1 MDKCSCS
8 FPTCAAAPALYWQ
21 LLLSHMYS
29 NVALFSVKLL
39 FFISFTAAFAQHTA
53 AVSRHAQLYFPR
65 LTAAAF
71 PQMYQAA
78 YACTPFFMYV
88 QYICTFSTS
97 SVFPHVKL
105 LLLHISTCQK
115 YCCCSPTCTAAFAPQ
130 IQLLFHHM
138 SGCWFPTCTAAIFSC
153 FVFLLS
159 LCLLSG
165 VVLSIRFGVKRSEQL
180 LRKCN
185 EYITRSINFIHW
197 Q

>member
-1 MDKCSCS
+1 MDKYSCS

-53 AVSRHAQLYFPR
+53 AVSPHAQLYFPR

-71 PQMYQAA
+71 QQMYQAA

-105 LLLHISTCQK
+105 LFPHVYS
-115 YCCCSPTCTAAFAPQ
+115 CCFPTCTAAFPHTYSYCFPNIWSCFAHY
-130 IQLLFHHM
+130 ILLLFSHM
-138 SGCWFPTCTAAIFSC
+138 
-153 FVFLLS
+153 
-159 LCLLSG
+159 
-165 VVLSIRFGVKRSEQL
+165 
-180 LRKCN
+180 
-185 EYITRSINFIHW
+185 
-197 Q
+197 